1 MPDETLIATKN
12 IVFKLIYYTKLHNI
26 ITNVYY

>member
-12 IVFKLIYYTKLHNI
+12 NVFKFIYYTKLHNI
-26 ITNVYY
+26 ITNV